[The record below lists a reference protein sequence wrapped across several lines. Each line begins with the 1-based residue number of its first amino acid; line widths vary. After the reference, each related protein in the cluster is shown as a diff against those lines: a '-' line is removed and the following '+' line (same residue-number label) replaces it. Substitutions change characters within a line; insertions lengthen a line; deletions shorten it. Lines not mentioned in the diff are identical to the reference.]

1 MTYPPTTNVLD
12 IELSTE
18 MVGIAPRRITDRHL
32 SGRVE
37 VRQGD
42 VQVLDLPDHSYDTI
56 VSTYTVCT
64 VPDPS
69 AAAREALRVLRPNG
83 RFCSSS
89 SMARP
94 LTLSTWNSER
104 RNRSLCASARI
115 TSPATRSLPQGR
127 RLTC

>member
-1 MTYPPTTNVLD
+1 MLG

-18 MVGIAPRRITDRHL
+18 TVGIAPRRITDRHL

-42 VQVLDLPDHSYDTI
+42 VQALDLPDHSYHTI

-69 AAAREALRVLRPNG
+69 AAAREAFRVLRPVLG
-83 RFCSSS
+83 RSRC
-89 SMARP
+89 P
-94 LTLSTWNSER
+94 
-104 RNRSLCASARI
+104 
-115 TSPATRSLPQGR
+115 
-127 RLTC
+127 